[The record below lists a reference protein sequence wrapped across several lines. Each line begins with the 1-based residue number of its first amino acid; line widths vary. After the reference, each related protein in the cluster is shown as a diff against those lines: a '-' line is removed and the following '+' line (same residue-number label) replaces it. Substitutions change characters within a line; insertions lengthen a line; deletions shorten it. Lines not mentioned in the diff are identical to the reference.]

1 MDGCGM
7 AERDSTGHF
16 GGLDGLRGV
25 AAMAVAANHA
35 YRLLGFQLLAHGY
48 MAVDFF
54 FILSG
59 FVISH
64 AYQERLRGGM
74 TLGRFVQARVDRL
87 YPMVI
92 LGVGAGALAL
102 VLGLGFEWSA
112 VLPAA
117 VLQVLLLPAP
127 FLHAYDDFIWPLNP
141 PAWSLFWEVLASLAF
156 GLGLFRLGNRVLAGI
171 FLGFALWL
179 GAAALRWSTVE
190 VGYVAA
196 NALEGLPRTAVSFTL
211 GMLIWRGCK
220 AGLLDRLRN
229 RPAPALWL
237 VAALLM
243 AVFLIPGRSGYV
255 DMLLI
260 LVILP
265 GLLLAGVLCGAASGV
280 WNWAGRISY
289 PLYLVHF
296 PILFAIEPFVRPDM
310 SAVERGLWFAGYLL
324 AALVGGWLAAVCWDE
339 PVRRAL
345 RRWRKARAAAPGGG
359 VPAPEVPVPLGR

>member
-1 MDGCGM
+1 M

-54 FILSG
+54 FMLSG

-64 AYQERLRGGM
+64 AYQERLGRDM
-74 TLGRFVQARVDRL
+74 TLARFVQARVDRL

-102 VLGLGFEWSA
+102 GMGLGWQA

-117 VLQVLLLPAP
+117 LLQFLLLPAP

-156 GLGLFRLGNRVLAGI
+156 GLFLFRASNRVLAGI

-179 GAAALRWSTVE
+179 GAVALRWSTVE

-211 GMLIWRGCK
+211 GMLLWRCCK
-220 AGLLDRLRN
+220 AGLLGRFRD
-229 RPAPALWL
+229 RPAPGLWL
-237 VAALLM
+237 IAALLT

-265 GLLLAGVLCGAASGV
+265 GLLLAGVLSGAASGV
-280 WNWAGRISY
+280 WSWAGRISY

-296 PILFAIEPFVRPDM
+296 PILFALQPFLRSEM
-310 SAVERGLWFAGYLL
+310 SAAERGLWFAGYLA
-324 AALVGGWLAAVCWDE
+324 AALLAGWLAAVCWDE

-345 RRWRKARAAAPGGG
+345 RRWRKR
-359 VPAPEVPVPLGR
+359 PAERGRPRLVPVRPGR